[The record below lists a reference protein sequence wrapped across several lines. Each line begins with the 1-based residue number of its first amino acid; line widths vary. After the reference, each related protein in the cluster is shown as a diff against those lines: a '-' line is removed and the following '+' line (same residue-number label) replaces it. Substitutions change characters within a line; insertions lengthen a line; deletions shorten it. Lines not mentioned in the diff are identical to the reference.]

1 MVPMALIGPAT
12 SSFSTASIVQSAVT
26 TTASHLVKKSTGKT
40 ITEHAIAVMNDRKV
54 LAHGYLPKRKVTN
67 IILPKAKPNIE

>member
-1 MVPMALIGPAT
+1 MALIGPAT

-40 ITEHAIAVMNDRKV
+40 ITEHAIAAVHDRQV
-54 LAHGYLPKRKVTN
+54 LTHGYLPKRKVTN

>member
-1 MVPMALIGPAT
+1 MLPMALIGPAT

-26 TTASHLVKKSTGKT
+26 TTANHLVKKSTGKT
-40 ITEHAIAVMNDRKV
+40 ITEHAIGAIHNRQV
-54 LAHGYLPKRKVTN
+54 LAHGYLPKRNVTN